1 MFGEIFKAFKVPRR
15 KNSVMVW
22 QVLQRELIM
31 CYQTQG
37 LFGATLG
44 VSSGSGK
51 KKSDYQI
58 TAEFSQKL

>member
-31 CYQTQG
+31 CYQMQG

-44 VSSGSGK
+44 VPSGSGK
-51 KKSDYQI
+51 KK
-58 TAEFSQKL
+58 